1 MRRRPSFGRGGRS
14 LPERFRG
21 TLRWH
26 GARDAITQ
34 ARRLRRTDGRGQDLA
49 LARARGARWRRGRQ
63 RRFAA
68 GLRRHGH
75 RHREGLARRSR
86 ARAAPSARRHEAGPG
101 DDRRAVHRAGGCGD
115 RGRVGARQAR
125 DRVRRYRT
133 VRARVAA
140 RAVRRATGLA
150 RAARRAGE
158 DRARRALRRAARGRG
173 RDAGTGAR
181 DRGDQKEFASL
192 RAASTELVPARPFDL
207 VARGARC
214 RCPGRARAVPSRALV
229 STTEPPPLS
238 DRMILEFERPIIDLE
253 QKISELRGLST
264 ESVDFTAEIRKLEQK
279 ARKLQKEVFA
289 DLTAQQKVQLARHPG
304 RPYMMDYVGLLMDDF
319 IELHGDRSFS
329 DDPAIIGG
337 LATFD
342 EWEVLVLGHQK
353 GRNTK
358 DNMHRNFGMARPE
371 GYRKATRLMR
381 LASRYRRPIICFID
395 TPGAYPGL
403 GAEERGQAEAIA
415 KALQMMASLEC
426 PMISVVIGEGG
437 SGGALA
443 LGVTDRILML
453 EYSVYSVISPE
464 GCASILWRDPAKIAE
479 AATQLKLT
487 APDLLELGIC
497 DEIVVEPSG
506 GAHRNAAQTA
516 AKLRTALKK
525 QLKELVDLPPG
536 ALIARRYQKIR
547 KMGAFIETPQ

>member
-1 MRRRPSFGRGGRS
+1 M
-14 LPERFRG
+14 
-21 TLRWH
+21 
-26 GARDAITQ
+26 
-34 ARRLRRTDGRGQDLA
+34 
-49 LARARGARWRRGRQ
+49 
-63 RRFAA
+63 
-68 GLRRHGH
+68 
-75 RHREGLARRSR
+75 
-86 ARAAPSARRHEAGPG
+86 
-101 DDRRAVHRAGGCGD
+101 
-115 RGRVGARQAR
+115 
-125 DRVRRYRT
+125 
-133 VRARVAA
+133 
-140 RAVRRATGLA
+140 
-150 RAARRAGE
+150 
-158 DRARRALRRAARGRG
+158 
-173 RDAGTGAR
+173 
-181 DRGDQKEFASL
+181 
-192 RAASTELVPARPFDL
+192 
-207 VARGARC
+207 
-214 RCPGRARAVPSRALV
+214 

-253 QKISELRGLST
+253 KKISDLRNLST
-264 ESVDFTAEIRKLEQK
+264 ETVDFSAEIRKLEQK
-279 ARKLQKEVFA
+279 AKKLQKEVFA
-289 DLTAQQKVQLARHPG
+289 DLSAQQKVQLARHPA
-304 RPYMMDYVGLLMDDF
+304 RPYMMDYVNLLMDDF
-319 IELHGDRSFS
+319 VELHGDRGFR
-329 DDPAIIGG
+329 DDPAIVGG
-337 LATFD
+337 FAQFD

-358 DNMHRNFGMARPE
+358 DNVHRNFGMARPE

-381 LASRYRRPIICFID
+381 LASRFRRPIICFID

-415 KALQMMASLEC
+415 KALQVMASLEC

-525 QLKELVDLPPG
+525 QLKELVDLPAG
-536 ALIARRYQKIR
+536 ELIERRYQKFR
-547 KMGAFIETPQ
+547 KMGAFAETPQ